1 MDKEKI
7 MQIVLGLRA
16 LADSISAIC
25 EDEEQK
31 EQQTAKPEAAAQE
44 PTKAPAKVIA
54 LTDVRAVLGSLSHEG
69 YTEQVRSLIRSYGV
83 ERLGEIDPADY
94 EELLKRAMEIK
105 YASC

>member
-7 MQIVLGLRA
+7 MQIAIALRA
-16 LADSISAIC
+16 LADSIAAIC
-25 EDEEQK
+25 EDEKHK
-31 EQQTAKPEAAAQE
+31 EQQETVAQE
-44 PTKAPAKVIA
+44 PPKAPAKVIA

-69 YTEQVRSLIRSYGV
+69 YTEQVRTLIRSYGV

-94 EELLKRAMEIK
+94 EELMKRAMEIK